1 MKDLKLKSC
10 FRGMY
15 RESRHLLI
23 RGIYDGE
30 TLTAAFS
37 YMSVR
42 SSDRAIPI
50 RWRCAVGS
58 LLNF

>member
-1 MKDLKLKSC
+1 MKSG
-10 FRGMY
+10 FTGMY